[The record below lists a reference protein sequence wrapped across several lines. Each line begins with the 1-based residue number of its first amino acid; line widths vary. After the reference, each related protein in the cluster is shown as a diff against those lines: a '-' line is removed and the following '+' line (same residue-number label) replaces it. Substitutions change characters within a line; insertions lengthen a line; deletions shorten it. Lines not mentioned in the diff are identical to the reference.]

1 MENSTTIKSTAFTYG
16 IVLGV
21 VSIIMLV
28 LIYVLNITDT
38 NYFLAILSFS
48 LSILVYFFGL
58 KEFKS
63 KNSGFI
69 SLTDALKVGLAIAV
83 IGGLISA
90 VYTYIHYSF
99 VYPEFLEITLEK
111 AQQEML
117 DSNSSM
123 SDAQMEQ
130 ALAISKKMVSPFA
143 QATFSLVGSIFFG
156 FIISLVIGLIIKKKN
171 PALEG

>member
-1 MENSTTIKSTAFTYG
+1 MENSPTIKSTAFTYG
-16 IVLGV
+16 LVSGV
-21 VSIIMLV
+21 ISIIMLV

-38 NYFLAILSFS
+38 NYYLAILSFS
-48 LSILVYFFGL
+48 LSILIYFFGL
-58 KEFKS
+58 KDFKS
-63 KNSGFI
+63 KNNGFI

-83 IGGLISA
+83 IGGLIAA
-90 VYTYIHYSF
+90 VYTYVHYSF

-111 AQQEML
+111 TQQEML

-130 ALAISKKMVSPFA
+130 ALAISRKMVSPFA